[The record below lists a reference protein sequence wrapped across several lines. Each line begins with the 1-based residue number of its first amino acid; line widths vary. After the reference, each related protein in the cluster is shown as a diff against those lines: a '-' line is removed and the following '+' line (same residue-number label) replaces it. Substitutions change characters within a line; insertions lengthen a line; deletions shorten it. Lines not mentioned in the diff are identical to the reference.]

1 MFPELYAMVGSK
13 VPDLRGRMLIG
24 SSDTNI
30 TKQMVG
36 TNALSFTLNNTQLP
50 NHNHQIL
57 YNVGT
62 SNDGGIWGGRGED
75 AGNYGDISG
84 LSGFAST
91 ANFGGGQPVNLT
103 VPTPPS
109 YTINYYICCK

>member
-36 TNALSFTLNNTQLP
+36 TNDLSFTLNN
-50 NHNHQIL
+50 N
-57 YNVGT
+57 
-62 SNDGGIWGGRGED
+62 
-75 AGNYGDISG
+75 
-84 LSGFAST
+84 
-91 ANFGGGQPVNLT
+91 
-103 VPTPPS
+103 
-109 YTINYYICCK
+109 